1 MSLTAKRVVLDTN
14 QIVGAGTRWLVG
26 DVPNANWNNHR
37 RMLAHVAAEHAGL
50 YCSEIFEEYVEEL
63 TTKGHPPDRIE
74 KLLALLRGAFDEVA
88 LTTTAPP
95 TAPPDPD
102 DTVFIL
108 CCLDGKADY
117 LVSEDK
123 DLLGLDAAYPS
134 FAIGKCHEL
143 MGALGVP

>member
-1 MSLTAKRVVLDTN
+1 MSLTTKRVVLDTN

-26 DVPNANWNNHR
+26 DVPDANWNNHR
-37 RMLAHVAAEHAGL
+37 RMLVHVAASHAGL
-50 YCSEIFEEYVEEL
+50 YCSEIIGEYVEKL
-63 TTKGHPPDRIE
+63 ATKGHPSDRIE
-74 KLLALLRGAFDEVA
+74 RLLALLRGAFDEVG

-95 TAPPDPD
+95 VAPPDPD
-102 DTVFIL
+102 YTVFIL
-108 CCLDGKADY
+108 CCLNGKADY

-134 FAIGKCHEL
+134 FAIGRCAEL